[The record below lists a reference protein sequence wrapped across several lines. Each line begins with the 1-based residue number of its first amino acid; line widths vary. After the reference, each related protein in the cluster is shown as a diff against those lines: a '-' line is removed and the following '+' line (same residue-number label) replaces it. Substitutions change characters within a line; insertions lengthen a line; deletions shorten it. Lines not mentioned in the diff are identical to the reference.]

1 MNKKYQE
8 MAQQI
13 VDAVGGSENVV
24 SVTHCMTRLRFN
36 LKDMSIPKDDEI
48 KNIAGVLGTARSG
61 GQYQIIIGQT
71 VNEVYDAVTAV
82 GNLTE
87 AAPINENIDNVKSEP
102 KN

>member
-8 MAQQI
+8 MARQI
-13 VDAVGGSENVV
+13 VTAVGGNENVV

-48 KNIAGVLGTARSG
+48 KNITGVLGTARSG

-87 AAPINENIDNVKSEP
+87 AAPVT
-102 KN
+102 